1 MLGAGLS
8 FAFLKTASYGELFW
22 LPDYLKNEFDMGEKV
37 SFIASMVEVG
47 NIVGTVVLGYVT
59 DKSKARLFV
68 FGSSF

>member
-1 MLGAGLS
+1 M
-8 FAFLKTASYGELFW
+8 
-22 LPDYLKNEFDMGEKV
+22 

-68 FGSSF
+68 FVVSF